1 MYQHPGVYLEEI
13 PSGSRPIESA
23 STSTALI
30 AGFAVKGPVSVPTFI
45 LSFDQYVNR
54 FGGINDFHGRLASVG
69 TEVDHMGHAVKAFFD
84 NGGSKAYIVRL
95 ANPDAANTATLV
107 TDGLVTAGAKLIVPL
122 GAAPSLAPGSTTK
135 FLQFNASSPG
145 GWSNRLIV
153 SAVETAPGIKR
164 YNVTV
169 GYPDRNGKP
178 LPLEVYADAT
188 LDPDDAVDFVGV
200 HVNGRSTLLVVEPK
214 TLLSL
219 LDSEKTPLMVGS
231 LKSGDLASLASIA
244 TLNGTGFVVT
254 LQGNVTKLVELTG
267 LTPDSTIADIAAK
280 IQASV
285 RDGIV
290 SVASPRKLF
299 SCSVEAGRLVLRSG
313 IPGATASV
321 AADIHT
327 TAANDCRAVLK
338 LIVGAPPDGAQ
349 ALTGE
354 QAFLATFSSS
364 SETTLTGGSDGSLPG
379 QAEYDSPSLK
389 AELRKIRDISVII
402 LPGQA
407 WGNAAANAIIDIYR
421 GHAEAMK
428 NRMLIIDPDVGLTFD
443 SANSFTNEGFP
454 TSTYTCTYYP
464 WVEVANPHYHAD
476 LRPDR
481 AKTVQIAPSGFAAGL
496 WARTD
501 SRRGVWKAPAGLQ
514 ASVIGIARTIVRI
527 GDDEQDQLNPVG
539 VNCLR
544 RIISDTVIWG
554 TRTLATKADP
564 EWRYVPVRRT
574 AMMIEE
580 SIYQGIQWA
589 VFEPNDHRLWGSL
602 RLNIE
607 TFMNGLFR
615 AGAFQGE
622 KASDAYFVRCGLNDT
637 MTQGDIDAGQ
647 VIVIVGFAPV
657 KPAEFVIVRLQQIV
671 GRQ

>member
-30 AGFAVKGPVSVPTFI
+30 AGFATKGPVSVPTFI
-45 LSFDQYVNR
+45 LSFDQYVSR
-54 FGGINDFHGRLASVG
+54 FGGINDFHEKPVSLGA
-69 TEVDHMGHAVKAFFD
+69 VDHMGHAVKAFFD

-95 ANPDAANTATLV
+95 ANAGPANAPTLV
-107 TDGLVTAGAKLIVPL
+107 KAASKLIVP
-122 GAAPSLAPGSTTK
+122 AA
-135 FLQFNASSPG
+135 NATQGLP
-145 GWSNRLIV
+145 V
-153 SAVETAPGIKR
+153 SAIDQGTWANGLMVAATATGGGR
-164 YNVTV
+164 FNVAV
-169 GYPDRNGKP
+169 GFPDKDGNPR
-178 LPLEVYADAT
+178 PLETYNDVT
-188 LDPDDAVDFVGV
+188 LDPLDTLNYLGV
-200 HVNGRSTLLVVEPK
+200 HVNGRSALLQIASGALVA
-214 TLLSL
+214 LAAA
-219 LDSEKTPLMVGS
+219 DKTPFMTGS
-231 LKSGDLASLASIA
+231 LTSGDLSATSDFTSL
-244 TLNGTGFVVT
+244 N
-254 LQGNVTKLVELTG
+254 TKGV
-267 LTPDSTIADIAAK
+267 K
-280 IQASV
+280 I
-285 RDGIV
+285 I
-290 SVASPRKLF
+290 VASPGTDREFVFAGLSPASRLSDVAAAIQTAVRGNVVAVADPRAMFTCVARNGKL
-299 SCSVEAGRLVLRSG
+299 VMTSG
-313 IPGATASV
+313 INGATSAVSAVSHSV
-321 AADIHT
+321 
-327 TAANDCRAVLK
+327 AANDCLAALK
-338 LIVGAPPDGAQ
+338 LDAASLPAAVSGQQ
-349 ALTGE
+349 AYDA
-354 QAFLATFSSS
+354 AFAANSTATLA
-364 SETTLTGGSDGSLPG
+364 GGLDGSLPG
-379 QAEYDSPSLK
+379 LNEYGNSSLHT
-389 AELRKIRDISVII
+389 ELRKIRDISVIL

-407 WGNAAANAIIDIYR
+407 WKDSGIAAKANIDSFR
-421 GHAEAMK
+421 AHAETMK
-428 NRMLIIDPDVGLTFD
+428 NRMLIIDPDAGLTFD

-464 WVEVANPHYHAD
+464 WVEVANPHYHAE

-481 AKTVQIAPSGFAAGL
+481 VKTVKIAPSGFAAGL

-514 ASVIGIARTIVRI
+514 ASVIGIARTVVRI

-622 KASDAYFVRCGLNDT
+622 KASDAFFVRCGLNDT

>member
-30 AGFAVKGPVSVPTFI
+30 AGFATKGPVNVATFI

-54 FGGINDFHGRLASVG
+54 FGGINDFHGRAASLG
-69 TEVDHMGHAVKAFFD
+69 TDVDHMGHAVKAFFD

-95 ANPDAANTATLV
+95 VNPGPVLTPTLV
-107 TDGLVTAGAKLIVPL
+107 AASAKLIVPAASPTSGL
-122 GAAPSLAPGSTTK
+122 ALSAINPGAWANGLM
-135 FLQFNASSPG
+135 
-145 GWSNRLIV
+145 V
-153 SAVETAPGIKR
+153 SAAAAGAGR
-164 YNVTV
+164 FNVAV
-169 GYPDRNGKP
+169 GYPDKNGNP
-178 LPLEVYADAT
+178 LPLETYNDVT
-188 LDPDDAVDFVGV
+188 LDPADTLNYLGV
-200 HVNGRSTLLVVEPK
+200 HVNGRSALLTVGAPAALA
-214 TLLSL
+214 TA
-219 LDSEKTPLMVGS
+219 DKTPFMAGS
-231 LKSGDLASLASIA
+231 LTSGDLSSVSDFS
-244 TLNGTGFVVT
+244 TLNTKGVKITVLAPSKATEFVFAGLTASSRLADVAAAIQAAVRANAAANDPLAAFT
-254 LQGNVTKLVELTG
+254 CVARNGKLVMT
-267 LTPDSTIADIAAK
+267 
-280 IQASV
+280 
-285 RDGIV
+285 
-290 SVASPRKLF
+290 
-299 SCSVEAGRLVLRSG
+299 SG
-313 IPGATASV
+313 TNGATSAVTAAS
-321 AADIHT
+321 HT
-327 TAANDCRAVLK
+327 TAANDCLAALK
-338 LIVGAPPDGAQ
+338 LLPADIVAVNGQQAYDAAFAVNSTATLSGGLDG
-349 ALTGE
+349 T
-354 QAFLATFSSS
+354 
-364 SETTLTGGSDGSLPG
+364 LPG
-379 QAEYDSPSLK
+379 LTEYGNSALHT
-389 AELRKIRDISVII
+389 ELRKIRDISVIF

-407 WGNAAANAIIDIYR
+407 WKDSAIAAKANIDAFR
-421 GHAEAMK
+421 SHAEAMK

-464 WVEVANPHYHAD
+464 WVEAANPHYHAD

-481 AKTVQIAPSGFAAGL
+481 AKTVRIAPSGFAAGL

-554 TRTLATKADP
+554 SRTLATKADP

-602 RLNIE
+602 RLNIG

>member
-30 AGFAVKGPVSVPTFI
+30 AGFAAKGPVNVPTFI
-45 LSFDQYVNR
+45 LSFDQYVNK
-54 FGGINDFHGRLASVG
+54 FGGINDFHGRAATLG

-84 NGGSKAYIVRL
+84 NGGSKAYIARL
-95 ANPDAANTATLV
+95 VNSGTVNTPTALV
-107 TDGLVTAGAKLIVPL
+107 SASSKLIVPAASPTSGIAL
-122 GAAPSLAPGSTTK
+122 SAANPGAWANGLLVAAAAAGAGR
-135 FLQFNASSPG
+135 FNVA
-145 GWSNRLIV
+145 
-153 SAVETAPGIKR
+153 
-164 YNVTV
+164 V
-169 GYPDRNGKP
+169 GYPDKNGTP
-178 LPLEVYADAT
+178 LPLETYNDVT
-188 LDPDDAVDFVGV
+188 LDPLDTLNYLGV
-200 HVNGRSTLLVVEPK
+200 HVNGRSALLTVAPGAL
-214 TLLSL
+214 TALATA
-219 LDSEKTPLMVGS
+219 DKTPFMTGS
-231 LKSGDLASLASIA
+231 LTSGDLSAVTDFSTLNTKGVKITVLSPSSDREFVFAGLTLASRLSDVAAAIQA
-244 TLNGTGFVVT
+244 AVRLNLASASDPRTAFTCVARNG
-254 LQGNVTKLVELTG
+254 KLVMT
-267 LTPDSTIADIAAK
+267 
-280 IQASV
+280 
-285 RDGIV
+285 
-290 SVASPRKLF
+290 
-299 SCSVEAGRLVLRSG
+299 SG
-313 IPGATASV
+313 INGATSAVTAASHSV
-321 AADIHT
+321 P
-327 TAANDCRAVLK
+327 ANDCIAALK
-338 LIVGAPPDGAQ
+338 LDAAGGAVAVNGQQ
-349 ALTGE
+349 AYDA
-354 QAFLATFSSS
+354 AFAVNSTAALS
-364 SETTLTGGSDGSLPG
+364 GGQDGSLPG
-379 QAEYDSPSLK
+379 LTEYGDSALHT
-389 AELRKIRDISVII
+389 ELRKIRDISVIF

-407 WGNAAANAIIDIYR
+407 WRDSAIAAKANIDAFR
-421 GHAEAMK
+421 SHAETMK
-428 NRMLIIDPDVGLTFD
+428 NRMLIIDPDVGLAFD

-481 AKTVQIAPSGFAAGL
+481 AKTVMIAPSGFAAGL

-554 TRTLATKADP
+554 SRTLATKADP

-602 RLNIE
+602 RLNIG